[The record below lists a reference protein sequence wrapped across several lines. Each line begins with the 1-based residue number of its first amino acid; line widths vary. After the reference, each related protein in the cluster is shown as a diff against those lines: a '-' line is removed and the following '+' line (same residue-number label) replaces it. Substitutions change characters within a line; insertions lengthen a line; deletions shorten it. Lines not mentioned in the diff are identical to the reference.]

1 MQKKKHA
8 ITKTTLKAL
17 RGETARERL
26 LHRLHCV
33 TMALNGSSAS
43 EAGRIYGDSPRAV
56 AYWVTQFKQQGIDGL
71 AEEARPGRP
80 TKLSDEQL
88 KKVQIFIKK
97 SQSEAKKINSTA
109 VAAFISKE
117 FGITL
122 NANLCWRI
130 LKRITT

>member
-1 MQKKKHA
+1 MQKKNHA
-8 ITKTTLKAL
+8 ITKTMLKVL
-17 RGETARERL
+17 RGETPRERQ

-56 AYWVTQFKQQGIDGL
+56 AYWVTQFKQKGIDGL
-71 AEEARPGRP
+71 TEEARPGRP

-88 KKVQIFIKK
+88 KKVQTFIK
-97 SQSEAKKINSTA
+97 QSRGESKPLNSTA
-109 VAAFISKE
+109 VAAFILTE
-117 FGITL
+117 FGIAL

-130 LKRITT
+130 LKRFTT